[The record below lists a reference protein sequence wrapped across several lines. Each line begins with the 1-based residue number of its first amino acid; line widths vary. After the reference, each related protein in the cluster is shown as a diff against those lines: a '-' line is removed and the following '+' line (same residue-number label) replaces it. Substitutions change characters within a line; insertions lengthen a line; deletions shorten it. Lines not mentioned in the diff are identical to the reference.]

1 MVSYAS
7 RKFLVKPIKSINGVD
22 MFITFEGGEGTGKST
37 QALILAETLKKH
49 NINVVLTREPGGSP
63 GAEIIRNLLVTGSV
77 DRWST
82 MSEVLLM
89 YAARADH
96 WQNTIK
102 PALDQGDWVLCDRF
116 ADSTVAYQGYGRGV
130 DLEFLQVLY
139 QHVIGNTEPNFTF
152 IFDLDV
158 QEGLKRA
165 TARME
170 GDIVVEGRF
179 EDMDIEFHQRIKD
192 GFLKIAQEHP
202 TRCVTLQADDHPRV
216 IHRQI
221 LKFLQEKGALDWN
234 SLPA

>member
-1 MVSYAS
+1 
-7 RKFLVKPIKSINGVD
+7 

-37 QALILAETLKKH
+37 QALILAETLKKQG
-49 NINVVLTREPGGSP
+49 INVVLTREPGGSP

-102 PALDQGDWVLCDRF
+102 RALDQGNWVLCDRF
-116 ADSTVAYQGYGRGV
+116 ADSTVAYQGHGRGV

-139 QHVIGNTEPNFTF
+139 QHVVGHTEPNITF

-158 QEGLKRA
+158 HEGLKRA
-165 TARME
+165 TTRME
-170 GDIVVEGRF
+170 GEAVVEGRF
-179 EDMDIEFHQRIKD
+179 EAMDIEFHQRIRA
-192 GFLKIAQEHP
+192 GFQKIAKEHP
-202 TRCVTLQADDHPRV
+202 NRCVTVQADGHPHI
-216 IHRQI
+216 IHQQI
-221 LKFLQEKGALDWN
+221 LHILQEKGVLPWN
-234 SLPA
+234 NPPA

>member
-1 MVSYAS
+1 
-7 RKFLVKPIKSINGVD
+7 

-37 QALILAETLKKH
+37 QALILAEILKKH
-49 NINVVLTREPGGSP
+49 GVDVVLTREPGGSP

-102 PALDQGDWVLCDRF
+102 PALERGCWVLCDRF

-130 DLEFLQVLY
+130 DLEFLQLLY
-139 QHVIGNTEPNFTF
+139 QHIVGDIEPNFTF

-158 QEGLKRA
+158 HEGLKRA

-170 GDIVVEGRF
+170 GDAIIEGRF
-179 EDMDIEFHQRIKD
+179 EAMDIEFHQRIRE
-192 GFLKIAQEHP
+192 GFLEISKEHHN
-202 TRCVTLQADDHPRV
+202 RCITIQADDHPKT

-221 LKFLQEKGALDWN
+221 LEILQEKGVLPWN
-234 SLPA
+234 NLPA

>member
-1 MVSYAS
+1 
-7 RKFLVKPIKSINGVD
+7 

-37 QALILAETLKKH
+37 QALILAETLKKRD
-49 NINVVLTREPGGSP
+49 INVVLTREPGGSP

-102 PALDQGDWVLCDRF
+102 RALDQGDWVLCDRF

-139 QHVIGNTEPNFTF
+139 QHVVGNTEPNITF

-158 QEGLKRA
+158 HEGLKRA
-165 TARME
+165 TTRME
-170 GDIVVEGRF
+170 GNTVREGRF
-179 EDMDIEFHQRIKD
+179 EAMDIEFHQRIRT
-192 GFLKIAQEHP
+192 GFLKIAKEHP
-202 TRCVTLQADDHPRV
+202 NRCVTIQADGHPHA
-216 IHRQI
+216 IHKQI
-221 LKFLQEKGALDWN
+221 LKILQEKGVLPWN
-234 SLPA
+234 SLLA

>member
-1 MVSYAS
+1 
-7 RKFLVKPIKSINGVD
+7 

-37 QALILAETLKKH
+37 QALILAEILKKQDVD
-49 NINVVLTREPGGSP
+49 VVLTREPGGSP

-102 PALDQGDWVLCDRF
+102 KALDRGAWVLCDRF

-130 DLEFLQVLY
+130 SREFLQLLY
-139 QHVIGNTEPNFTF
+139 QHIVGDVEPDVTF

-158 QEGLKRA
+158 NEGIKRA

-170 GDIVVEGRF
+170 GNVVVEGRF
-179 EDMDIEFHQRIKD
+179 EAMDIEFHKRSRL
-192 GFLKIAQEHP
+192 GFLEIAKENSS
-202 TRCVTLQADDHPRV
+202 RCVVLQVDVHPNA

-221 LKFLQEKGALDWN
+221 LEILQEKGVLPWN
-234 SLPA
+234 NLLA

>member
-1 MVSYAS
+1 
-7 RKFLVKPIKSINGVD
+7 
-22 MFITFEGGEGTGKST
+22 MFVTFEGGEGTGKST
-37 QALILAETLKKH
+37 QALILADHLKK
-49 NINVVLTREPGGSP
+49 IGIDVVLTREPGGSP

-102 PALDQGDWVLCDRF
+102 PALDGGKWVLCDRF

-130 DLEFLQVLY
+130 NKGFLQLLY
-139 QHVIGNTEPNFTF
+139 LHIVGDIEPDFTF

-158 QEGLKRA
+158 DEGLKRA
-165 TARME
+165 NSRMA
-170 GDIVVEGRF
+170 GNAVVEGRF
-179 EDMDIEFHQRIKD
+179 EAMDIEFHERIRD
-192 GFLKIAQEHP
+192 GFLEIAKKNPKRCTLIDASLHPREVNRKII
-202 TRCVTLQADDHPRV
+202 RTLQER
-216 IHRQI
+216 
-221 LKFLQEKGALDWN
+221 GALPWN

>member
-1 MVSYAS
+1 
-7 RKFLVKPIKSINGVD
+7 

-37 QALILAETLKKH
+37 QALILAEILKKH
-49 NINVVLTREPGGSP
+49 DVDVVLTREPGGSP

-102 PALDQGDWVLCDRF
+102 KALDRGAWVLCDRF

-130 DLEFLQVLY
+130 SREFLQLLY
-139 QHVIGNTEPNFTF
+139 QHIVGDVEPDVTF

-158 QEGLKRA
+158 NKGIKRA

-170 GDIVVEGRF
+170 GNVVVEGRF
-179 EDMDIEFHQRIKD
+179 EAMDIEFHKRIRL
-192 GFLKIAQEHP
+192 GFLEIAKENSS
-202 TRCVTLQADDHPRV
+202 RCVVLQVDVHPNA

-221 LKFLQEKGALDWN
+221 LEILQEKGVLPWN
-234 SLPA
+234 NLLA

>member
-1 MVSYAS
+1 
-7 RKFLVKPIKSINGVD
+7 

-37 QALILAETLKKH
+37 QALILAEILKKRD
-49 NINVVLTREPGGSP
+49 INVVLTREPGGSP

-102 PALDQGDWVLCDRF
+102 HALDQRSWVLCDRF

-130 DLEFLQVLY
+130 SLEFLQVLY
-139 QHVIGNTEPNFTF
+139 QHVVGGIEPNLTF

-158 QEGLKRA
+158 HEGLKRA

-170 GDIVVEGRF
+170 GEVVVEGRF
-179 EDMDIEFHQRIKD
+179 EAMDIEFHQRIRD
-192 GFLKIAQEHP
+192 GFLKIAKEHP
-202 TRCVTLQADDHPRV
+202 NRCITLQADDHPLA
-216 IHRQI
+216 IHKKI
-221 LKFLQEKGALDWN
+221 IKILQEKGVLPWN
-234 SLPA
+234 NHPA

>member
-1 MVSYAS
+1 
-7 RKFLVKPIKSINGVD
+7 

-37 QALILAETLKKH
+37 QALILAETLRKYG
-49 NINVVLTREPGGSP
+49 IDVVLTREPGGSP

-102 PALDQGDWVLCDRF
+102 CALDKDSWVLCDRF

-130 DLEFLQVLY
+130 NRGFLQLLY
-139 QHVIGNTEPNFTF
+139 QHIVGDTQPDFTF

-158 QEGLKRA
+158 HEGLRRA
-165 TARME
+165 NLRME
-170 GDIVVEGRF
+170 GDTVVEGRF
-179 EDMDIEFHQRIKD
+179 EAMDVEFHKRIRT
-192 GFLKIAQEHP
+192 GFLEIAKENP
-202 TRCVTLQADDHPRV
+202 NRCIVLQADSHPQN
-216 IHRQI
+216 IHQQI
-221 LKFLQEKGALDWN
+221 LRILQEKGVLPWN
-234 SLPA
+234 HHPA

>member
-1 MVSYAS
+1 
-7 RKFLVKPIKSINGVD
+7 

-37 QALILAETLKKH
+37 QALILAEILKKQDVD
-49 NINVVLTREPGGSP
+49 VVLTREPGGSP

-102 PALDQGDWVLCDRF
+102 KALDRGAWVLCDRF

-130 DLEFLQVLY
+130 SREFLLLLY
-139 QHVIGNTEPNFTF
+139 QHIVGDVVPDVTF
-152 IFDLDV
+152 VFDIDV
-158 QEGLKRA
+158 HEGIRRA

-170 GDIVVEGRF
+170 GNIVVEGRF
-179 EDMDIEFHQRIKD
+179 EAMDIEFHKRIRA
-192 GFLKIAQEHP
+192 GFLEIAKNNSE
-202 TRCVTLQADDHPRV
+202 RCVVLQVDSHPNQ
-216 IHRQI
+216 IHQKI
-221 LKFLQEKGALDWN
+221 LKILHEKGV
-234 SLPA
+234 LPLNNLLV